1 MLSERIRTAV
11 ERAAQLPAE
20 LQEKL
25 AAEIESA
32 VDNAL
37 WDAEL
42 RNPRNRGMHQAMIA
56 EALADPALP
65 VPTAQDLG
73 IDEDEES
80 GNDPR

>member
-1 MLSERIRTAV
+1 MLSERIRTAL
-11 ERAAQLPAE
+11 ERAAQLPAD

-42 RNPRNRGMHQAMIA
+42 RNPRNRGMHQ
-56 EALADPALP
+56 P
-65 VPTAQDLG
+65 
-73 IDEDEES
+73 
-80 GNDPR
+80 

>member
-1 MLSERIRTAV
+1 MLSERIKEAM

-42 RNPRNRGMHQAMIA
+42 RDPRQRTMHQAMIA
-56 EALADPALP
+56 EALADLALP
-65 VPTAQDLG
+65 MPTARDLG
-73 IDEDEES
+73 IEENDE
-80 GNDPR
+80 NDIE

>member
-11 ERAAQLPAE
+11 ERAAQLPTD

-25 AAEIESA
+25 ATEIETA

-42 RNPRNRGMHQAMIA
+42 RDPRNRAMHQAMIA
-56 EALADPALP
+56 AALADEKLP
-65 VPTAQDLG
+65 LPTARDLG
-73 IDEDEES
+73 IDEDSETDA
-80 GNDPR
+80 G

>member
-11 ERAAQLPAE
+11 ERAAQLPTD

-25 AAEIESA
+25 AAEIETA

-42 RNPRNRGMHQAMIA
+42 RDPRNRAMHQAMIA
-56 EALADPALP
+56 EALADSELP
-65 VPTAQDLG
+65 MPTARDLG
-73 IDEDEES
+73 IDEDVE
-80 GNDPR
+80 NDAE